1 MIVHFQITSKSEKRI
16 INFRYS
22 DLTNH
27 IIWYS
32 CSILTRL
39 RYHGFGCLDSPSWM
53 WGCNSR
59 TGTCVQ
65 REMDKDMICFFNLME
80 FVEEYGYTSIDYL
93 YYKRRDSLVAIE
105 WDSNVMEMLKDNET
119 TKEVSLFVTKQ
130 RMAIMASKSKK
141 ASTKSAPTKTKRSMI
156 QLTFTHFDLSASIPY
171 QVMLFF

>member
-1 MIVHFQITSKSEKRI
+1 MA
-16 INFRYS
+16 S
-22 DLTNH
+22 DVWTLH
-27 IIWYS
+27 LE
-32 CSILTRL
+32 CEGAAPGQEHVER
-39 RYHGFGCLDSPSWM
+39 
-53 WGCNSR
+53 
-59 TGTCVQ
+59 Q
-65 REMDKDMICFFNLME
+65 MDKDMICFFNLME

-141 ASTKSAPTKTKRSMI
+141 ASTKSAPTKTKRSMT
-156 QLTFTHFDLSASIPY
+156 QLTFTHFDLSASITY